1 MNRRRSSPGLTAG
14 AAPDRGRRARRPS
27 GDDRE
32 RAILATAERLLADRP
47 VADISI
53 DDLARGAGI
62 SRPTFYFY
70 FESKEAVVLA
80 LLDRVAAEARDLRGR
95 ALEDVGDDPA
105 AIWRRGVASIVDTF
119 RSHRALMLAFG
130 QLAAESDEVR
140 RVWGDIIEG
149 FVQDTVL
156 GIESERR
163 RGAALPGPDARLLAV
178 ALNWMNERVLHAA
191 MSGQHPSM
199 EENDALDVLL
209 TVWSRAV
216 YGDDSLGSGR

>member
-1 MNRRRSSPGLTAG
+1 VNPPGSPPGLTAG
-14 AAPDRGRRARRPS
+14 AAPDRGRRVRRPS

-32 RAILATAERLLADRP
+32 RAILATAERLLTDRP
-47 VADISI
+47 LADVSV
-53 DDLARGAGI
+53 DDLARGAGL

-80 LLDRVAAEARDLRGR
+80 LLDRVASEARALRGR
-95 ALEDVGDDPA
+95 ALQDAGEDPA
-105 AIWRRGVASIVDTF
+105 TIWRRGVASIVDTF
-119 RSHRALMLAFG
+119 RSHRALMLAVG
-130 QLAAESDEVR
+130 QLAAESEEVR

-149 FVQDTVL
+149 FVEDTVL
-156 GIESERR
+156 AIESERR

-199 EENDALDVLL
+199 DENEALDVLL

-216 YGDDSLGSGR
+216 YGDDNLGSGR